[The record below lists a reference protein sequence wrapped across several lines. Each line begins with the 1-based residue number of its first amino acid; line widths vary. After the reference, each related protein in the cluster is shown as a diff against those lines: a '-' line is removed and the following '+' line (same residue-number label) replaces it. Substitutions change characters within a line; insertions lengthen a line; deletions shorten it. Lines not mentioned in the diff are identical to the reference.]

1 MCIYGIYIFTRDWMS
16 LKNKVGNPLVADRNA
31 FESLEVC
38 VLYMTHTDRTV
49 GYATQ
54 YKLYTLRVPSRPIIF
69 KMFPKSETMLLVP
82 VLTISFKLYTFYNLW
97 VPLGPIRFKM
107 YKLYTLY
114 KPEGPFKTNHFQNVY

>member
-1 MCIYGIYIFTRDWMS
+1 MI
-16 LKNKVGNPLVADRNA
+16 
-31 FESLEVC
+31 
-38 VLYMTHTDRTV
+38 HTDRTV

-107 YKLYTLY
+107 YKLYKTVHTVQ
-114 KPEGPFKTNHFQNVY
+114 PVGPFWTNQFQNVQTVQNCTHCTTC